1 MSQCPILADGQD
13 HVWGLSVS
21 GHRFCVACHTAEPP
35 DTFVDWNRSLEPGPV
50 KIDVPGNE
58 RKLCEQDAQH
68 LGVGYMVDGKR
79 VHPSRVTVFVLKP
92 GGDND

>member
-1 MSQCPILADGQD
+1 MSICEYGNGRHQWHGMHCLNCGA
-13 HVWGLSVS
+13 
-21 GHRFCVACHTAEPP
+21 HRDAARDPVNWQQP
-35 DTFVDWNRSLEPGPV
+35 LEPGPV
-50 KIDVPGNE
+50 KIDAPGDE
-58 RKLCEQDAQH
+58 RKLCEQDAQQ